1 MIRFEVTPDCNW
13 LRLVHYDEEIEV
25 RQLKLSFQ
33 RFAKNYFFHPKYK
46 KKDAAGNRIW
56 DGKINF
62 FLNNQFLQVGLW
74 GELYRVAKEF
84 RLDIKIDGLDRVI
97 DNTLTLDEFR
107 EWSLEFFKDGIG
119 GDPAKKPRDY
129 QIEAAF
135 NIVKFRFSTM
145 ELATNAGKTVI
156 VFMALAYMK
165 QTGRATNALIIV
177 PNTNLVLQGIDDFAI
192 YGSRKLG
199 MRMQG
204 VYSGSPD
211 AQGDYVFGTY
221 QSLREWG
228 VEELSRFTTVFVDE
242 CHTTDTMSVK
252 KIMAMCKGSG
262 YRFGLSG
269 TIVGDGNASFL
280 TVEGALGPQVMKV
293 TPDDLFK
300 LGAATPVEIKIVR
313 MQYMPEDDRKRLAEL
328 RSNKHDIDGRDLYN
342 IERKIVLANPAR
354 FRFVCDFISRTTK
367 NALVLF
373 QSVEEGY
380 GRRIYEKLKELTT
393 KEVFYVDGDITAQL
407 REEYKTRMKTG
418 EDRVLVATFK
428 TFSTGISIDN
438 IHSIFFVESY
448 KSEIIIKQSIGRGMR
463 KHAEKDKVTIVDFVD
478 DFSYKGKD
486 NYLMEHSKE
495 RERIYQR
502 DKYPYKVYEVKVPT
516 GN

>member
-1 MIRFEVTPDCNW
+1 MIKFEVTPDCNW
-13 LRLVHYDEEIEV
+13 LKLVHYDEDIEL

-33 RFAKNYFFHPKYK
+33 RFAKNYVFHPRYK

-62 FLNNQFLQVGLW
+62 FLKDSFLQVGLW
-74 GELYRVAKEF
+74 GELYRVAKDYH
-84 RLDIKIDGLDRVI
+84 LNVKIEGLERII
-97 DNTLTLDEFR
+97 DQTLTLDDFKA
-107 EWSLEFFKDGIG
+107 WANNFFKDGIG
-119 GDPAKKPRDY
+119 GDPNKMPRDY
-129 QIEAAF
+129 QLEAAF

-156 VFMALAYMK
+156 VFMALAFLK
-165 QTGRATNALIIV
+165 ESGRATNALIIV

-192 YGSRKLG
+192 YGSRKVG

-211 AQGDYVFGTY
+211 APGDYVFGTY
-221 QSLREWG
+221 HSLREWD
-228 VEELSRFTTVFVDE
+228 VEQLAKYETIFVDE

-252 KIMAMCKGSG
+252 KVMAMCKGSK

-269 TIVGDGNASFL
+269 TIVGEGNASFL
-280 TVEGALGPQVMKV
+280 TVEGCLGPQVMKV

-300 LGAATPVEIKIVR
+300 LGAATPVEVKIVR
-313 MQYMPEDDRKRLAEL
+313 MSYMPEDDRKRLVDL
-328 RSNKHDIDGRDLYN
+328 RSNKHDIDGRELYN
-342 IERKIVLANPAR
+342 VERKIVISNQIR
-354 FRFVCDFISRTTK
+354 FNFVCNFIARTTK

-373 QSVEEGY
+373 QSVEEQY
-380 GRRIYEKLKELTT
+380 GKRIYERLRELTT
-393 KEVFYVDGDITAQL
+393 KEVYYVDGEINAQM
-407 REEYKTRMKTG
+407 REEYKERLKSG
-418 EDRVLVATFK
+418 DNRVLVATFK

-463 KHAEKDKVTIVDFVD
+463 KHADKDKVIIVDFVD
-478 DFSYKGKD
+478 DFSYKNRD
-486 NYLMEHSKE
+486 NYLMEHSRA
-495 RERIYQR
+495 REALYVREGFAH
-502 DKYPYKVYEVKVPT
+502 KVYDVKIT
-516 GN
+516 T